1 MAKPFQASKK
11 RLVPKKQAVTLKA
24 IHANR
29 GVEAWYKNQLQDLV
43 ARCVANMASHI
54 RASLTE
60 APLIGGLSMAHD
72 AKNPSTNLKRTMD
85 KWARKWQAKFDR
97 TATELAQ
104 KFADRTTKAT
114 EGAFMG
120 ALQEAGFIVKF
131 KPSPPA
137 MEAYQAVIGENVNL
151 IRNLGR
157 ETLDD
162 IQGKVWES
170 VRTGHDMNTLSKQLA
185 EIPGINMRRAAL
197 IARDQNNKAKAV
209 LESVRRKE
217 LGIKEAI
224 WQHSG
229 GGVTPRP
236 THVKA
241 GADKVRFDVAKGWY
255 DPAVKKYIWPG
266 TEINCRCVSKAIVPG
281 LSEDFY

>member
-1 MAKPFQASKK
+1 
-11 RLVPKKQAVTLKA
+11 
-24 IHANR
+24 
-29 GVEAWYKNQLQDLV
+29 
-43 ARCVANMASHI
+43 MASHI
-54 RASLTE
+54 RVALHE

-72 AKNPSTNLKRTMD
+72 AKNPATNLKKVVD
-85 KWARKWQAKFDR
+85 KWSRKWQAKFDR

-104 KFADRTTKAT
+104 KFADRTSKAT

-137 MEAYQAVIGENVNL
+137 LEAYQAVIGENVNL

-217 LGIKEAI
+217 LGITEAI

-255 DPAVKKYIWPG
+255 DPAVKKFIWPG
-266 TEINCRCVSKAIVPG
+266 TEINCRCVSKAVIPG
-281 LSEDFY
+281 LDENLS

>member
-1 MAKPFQASKK
+1 M
-11 RLVPKKQAVTLKA
+11 
-24 IHANR
+24 
-29 GVEAWYKNQLQDLV
+29 QDLV
-43 ARCVANMASHI
+43 ARCVANMTSHI
-54 RASLTE
+54 RAALNET
-60 APLIGGLSMAHD
+60 PLIGGLSMAHD
-72 AKNPSTNLKRTMD
+72 AKNPATNLKKVVD
-85 KWARKWQAKFDR
+85 KWSRAWQSKFDK
-97 TATELAQ
+97 TATKLAKQ
-104 KFADRTTKAT
+104 FADRTSKAT

-170 VRTGHDMNTLSKQLA
+170 VRNGHDMATLSKQLH
-185 EIPGINMRRAAL
+185 EVHGINGRRAAL
-197 IARDQNNKAKAV
+197 IARDQNAKAKAV

-217 LGIKEAI
+217 LGIVEAI

-236 THVKA
+236 SHVKA
-241 GADKVRFDVAKGWY
+241 GQDKVRFNVSTGWY

-266 TEINCRCVSKAIVPG
+266 TEINCRCVSKAIIPG
-281 LSEDFY
+281 LDPELM